1 MATFS
6 KAERLCSRSVID
18 NLYLTGNRLMV
29 FPLSVHWK
37 EQPVADQP
45 ATLQVLLSAPK
56 KKLHH
61 AVDRNRTKRILRECW
76 RCRKQPLIDLLQQ
89 QGRAMVVGIHF
100 VDSHVATTPHL
111 QRSFDKLIEKLL
123 VLWSPDANQEEQ
135 P

>member
-29 FPLSVHWK
+29 NPNSVHWK
-37 EQPVADQP
+37 ERPETDKSD
-45 ATLQVLLSAPK
+45 TLQVLLSAPK

-76 RCRKQPLIDLLQQ
+76 RCRKQTLIDLLQQ

-111 QRSFDKLIEKLL
+111 QRSFDKLTEKL
-123 VLWSPDANQEEQ
+123 VALWSTDANQEDQ